1 MKYTKE
7 NLEESIKNSTSWREV
22 CDKFG
27 CKANTGSQTYLMNKS
42 KAFNLTWKHFPGRA
56 HGKGKIAL
64 NRKKALDYCINGVFI
79 SSHKLKLALIRDGL
93 KKAEC
98 EKCELTYWEGEPIV
112 LELDHIDNNHLN
124 NEFNNLKILCPNC
137 HALKTRKNAGVAKL
151 ANTH

>member
-7 NLEESIKNSTSWREV
+7 KLEENIKNSTSWREV
-22 CDKFG
+22 CDKLG
-27 CKANTGSQTYLMNKS
+27 CKANTGSQTHLMNRAKV
-42 KAFNLTWKHFPGRA
+42 FGLTWTHFPGQG

-64 NRKKALDYCINGVFI
+64 NRKNALDYCVKGVPV

-98 EKCELTYWEGEPIV
+98 ERCGYTHWEGEPIV
-112 LELDHIDNNHLN
+112 LELDHIDNDHLN
-124 NEFNNLKILCPNC
+124 NEFDNLKILCPNC
-137 HALKTRKNAGVAKL
+137 HALKTRNAGVAKL